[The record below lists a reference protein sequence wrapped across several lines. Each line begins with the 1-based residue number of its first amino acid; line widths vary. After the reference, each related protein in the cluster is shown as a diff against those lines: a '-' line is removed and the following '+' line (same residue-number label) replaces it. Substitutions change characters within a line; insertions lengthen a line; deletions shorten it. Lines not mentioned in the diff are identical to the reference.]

1 MIRCAQIDDIRR
13 GGYGQDIFTL
23 RSTYLQGRPPK
34 SVNMYWRRFAVS
46 SIPVDD
52 PKAFELWLKQVWLEK
67 EDLLEYYA
75 QNGRFPAD
83 DGLSPPR
90 ESDGSME
97 VKGVRGA
104 GFIETEVRMK
114 HWYEIGQIFVA
125 MAAFGLVANILAKVW
140 NIALHGRM

>member
-1 MIRCAQIDDIRR
+1 
-13 GGYGQDIFTL
+13 
-23 RSTYLQGRPPK
+23 
-34 SVNMYWRRFAVS
+34 MYWRRFAVS

-83 DGLSPPR
+83 GGQSLDVEPN
-90 ESDGSME
+90 GSAIST
-97 VKGVRGA
+97 KAQGA

-140 NIALHGRM
+140 NIALYGRM

>member
-1 MIRCAQIDDIRR
+1 
-13 GGYGQDIFTL
+13 
-23 RSTYLQGRPPK
+23 
-34 SVNMYWRRFAVS
+34 MYWRRFAVS

-83 DGLSPPR
+83 DGLSLPR
-90 ESDGSME
+90 ESNGTME
-97 VKGVRGA
+97 IKGLQGA
-104 GFIETEVRMK
+104 GFIETEVRME
-114 HWYEIGQIFVA
+114 HWYEIGQIFVP